1 MDITKNIA
9 KAVLNKNYAEAK
21 ESIFK
26 SLYAKASLAMDEAR
40 YYIADALFNR
50 SAEEDAETVSEDNW
64 GGGFQTSKEAW
75 REEMKKMRAEAKWN
89 RDKAKR
95 AAKKAKAAKK
105 AVKEEAETVGE
116 GWSLQRRNGFHATQ
130 WREHLKLRDEMR
142 ASEAAKRAAKK
153 AETAKKAVKEEAEQI
168 DDFYLEDDVETV
180 SEDMAQT
187 RERSRQMSKK
197 IYRSQVKGS
206 KLAWGT
212 KEDKKQVR
220 AHNALLNKDRTERR
234 SRKLYDKDGKL
245 LKRKPSKKMGDVGNV
260 KEDYEQIDEV
270 SPPGM
275 EKMTGSKKTKA
286 SFAKQYGKRGK
297 EVMYATAWKLH
308 NKKAGKD

>member
-21 ESIFK
+21 ESVYK

-50 SAEEDAETVSEDNW
+50 SAEGDAETVSEGDW

-89 RDKAKR
+89 KDKAKR

-105 AVKEEAETVGE
+105 AVKEEA
-116 GWSLQRRNGFHATQ
+116 
-130 WREHLKLRDEMR
+130 
-142 ASEAAKRAAKK
+142 
-153 AETAKKAVKEEAEQI
+153 
-168 DDFYLEDDVETV
+168 
-180 SEDMAQT
+180 
-187 RERSRQMSKK
+187 
-197 IYRSQVKGS
+197 
-206 KLAWGT
+206 
-212 KEDKKQVR
+212 
-220 AHNALLNKDRTERR
+220 
-234 SRKLYDKDGKL
+234 
-245 LKRKPSKKMGDVGNV
+245 
-260 KEDYEQIDEV
+260 EQIDEV

-297 EVMYATAWKLH
+297 EVMYSTAWKLH
-308 NKKAGKD
+308 NKKVGKD